1 MQQNNSIKSNVL
13 YPNLQNRGKNVPLL
27 MSVPAIWW
35 SRSGKGTN
43 SVWFKRTLRSFPFD
57 CGRFFSLPSPHSMP
71 SLFTILPRFWVCKI
85 VFWNFLISSP
95 FLLCFFLRVLIASLC
110 FIGKSKW
117 VWNFNQEIW
126 RLRFRVCVFFFFFG
140 FLFKAGLCL
149 IGWNMQVWSVCL
161 RVQRRIGSLS
171 ESGFWSGNTVWV
183 LGFFFFFLLF
193 RE

>member
-1 MQQNNSIKSNVL
+1 MYHCWCQFRQSGGLDLARERTVYGSNEL
-13 YPNLQNRGKNVPLL
+13 YALSLL
-27 MSVPAIWW
+27 IV
-35 SRSGKGTN
+35 
-43 SVWFKRTLRSFPFD
+43 VD
-57 CGRFFSLPSPHSMP
+57 FSLSLVPTPCLLCSPFCLGFGSAK
-71 SLFTILPRFWVCKI
+71 SFFETFWFHHLSFSASFSVS
-85 VFWNFLISSP
+85 SSP
-95 FLLCFFLRVLIASLC
+95 LFVSS
-110 FIGKSKW
+110 GS
-117 VWNFNQEIW
+117 QSESEISI
-126 RLRFRVCVFFFFFG
+126 RKYGVCVLGFVFFFFFFG